1 MIDLLSTLPGLSS
14 QGKFRLMEEKEIYSL
29 FLKVM
34 EHPAQNTA
42 PIREVFSTLIK
53 TTLRYRDQVLE
64 SKGLTITVEDVR
76 AVLGWLV
83 SSLATGQLPQTD
95 NEVRL
100 DLLKIW
106 LDEFKNL
113 GNPKTYLS

>member
-1 MIDLLSTLPGLSS
+1 
-14 QGKFRLMEEKEIYSL
+14 MEEKEIYSL

-83 SSLATGQLPQTD
+83 PSLATGQLPQTD
-95 NEVRL
+95 NKVRL

-113 GNPKTYLS
+113 GNPKTSLS

>member
-14 QGKFRLMEEKEIYSL
+14 QGKYRPMEEKEIYRL
-29 FLKVM
+29 FFEVM

-83 SSLATGQLPQTD
+83 SSLATGQLPQTA
-95 NEVRL
+95 NKVRL